1 MSTLLGFLAKQSSA
15 HLISSRNIV
24 RLVIANNSGKLL
36 RFTLVGGIN
45 TAIDIGLLFGLTTL
59 GLPKLAANTV
69 STGLA
74 FIFSFFANK
83 SYTFRAQGDVRRQL
97 VLFVIITLAG
107 LWGLQN
113 AVIFCISP
121 ILTSVIYADSLVLLL
136 AKIIATGASLVWNYY
151 LYDRVVFRT
160 TRR

>member
-1 MSTLLGFLAKQSSA
+1 M
-15 HLISSRNIV
+15 
-24 RLVIANNSGKLL
+24 RLVIANSRGKLL
-36 RFTLVGGIN
+36 RFALVGGIN

-83 SYTFRAQGDVRRQL
+83 SYTFRAQGNVRRQL
-97 VLFVIITLAG
+97 ILFVVVTLAG
-107 LWGLQN
+107 
-113 AVIFCISP
+113 SP
-121 ILTSVIYADSLVLLL
+121 ILASVIHAESLVLLL
-136 AKIIATGASLVWNYY
+136 AKIIATGASLVWNYC

-160 TRR
+160 TER

>member
-1 MSTLLGFLAKQSSA
+1 M
-15 HLISSRNIV
+15 

-36 RFTLVGGIN
+36 RFALVGGIN

-83 SYTFRAQGDVRRQL
+83 SYTFRAQGDVQRQPGRL
-97 VLFVIITLAG
+97 VGAAKCGYFLHLAHPD
-107 LWGLQN
+107 LCYQ
-113 AVIFCISP
+113 C
-121 ILTSVIYADSLVLLL
+121 
-136 AKIIATGASLVWNYY
+136 
-151 LYDRVVFRT
+151 
-160 TRR
+160 

>member
-1 MSTLLGFLAKQSSA
+1 M
-15 HLISSRNIV
+15 

-36 RFTLVGGIN
+36 RFALVGGIN

-74 FIFSFFANK
+74 FIFSFFATK
-83 SYTFRAQGDVRRQL
+83 SYTFRAQGDVQRQL
-97 VLFVIITLAG
+97 ILFVIISLAG

-121 ILTSVIYADSLVLLL
+121 ILTSVINAEPLVLLL

-160 TRR
+160 TER

>member
-1 MSTLLGFLAKQSSA
+1 M
-15 HLISSRNIV
+15 
-24 RLVIANNSGKLL
+24 RLVIANNRGKLL
-36 RFTLVGGIN
+36 RFALVGGIN

-97 VLFVIITLAG
+97 ILFVIVTLAG

-113 AVIFCISP
+113 VVIFCVSP
-121 ILTSVIYADSLVLLL
+121 ILASVIHADSLVLLL
-136 AKIIATGASLVWNYY
+136 AKIIATGASLGWNYY

>member
-1 MSTLLGFLAKQSSA
+1 MRLA
-15 HLISSRNIV
+15 
-24 RLVIANNSGKLL
+24 IANNSGKLL
-36 RFTLVGGIN
+36 RFALVGGIN
-45 TAIDIGLLFGLTTL
+45 TAIDIGLLFGLTAL
-59 GLPKLAANTV
+59 GVPKLAANTV
-69 STGLA
+69 STGTA

-83 SYTFRAQGDVRRQL
+83 SYTFRTQGNMRRQL

-121 ILTSVIYADSLVLLL
+121 ILTSVIHTEPLVLLL

-160 TRR
+160 TER

>member
-1 MSTLLGFLAKQSSA
+1 
-15 HLISSRNIV
+15 V

-36 RFTLVGGIN
+36 RFALVGGIN
-45 TAIDIGLLFGLTTL
+45 TVIDIGLLFGLTTL

-69 STGLA
+69 STGTA

-83 SYTFRAQGDVRRQL
+83 SYTFRAQGNVRRQL
-97 VLFVIITLAG
+97 ILFVVVTLTG

-121 ILTSVIYADSLVLLL
+121 ILTSVIHTESLVLLL
-136 AKIIATGASLVWNYY
+136 AKIIATGVSLVWNYY

-160 TRR
+160 TEK

>member
-1 MSTLLGFLAKQSSA
+1 M
-15 HLISSRNIV
+15 

-36 RFTLVGGIN
+36 RFALVGGIN
-45 TAIDIGLLFGLTTL
+45 TVIDIGLLFGLTTL

-69 STGLA
+69 STGTA

-83 SYTFRAQGDVRRQL
+83 SYTFRAQGNVRRQL
-97 VLFVIITLAG
+97 ILFVVVTLTG

-121 ILTSVIYADSLVLLL
+121 ILTSVIHTESLVLLL
-136 AKIIATGASLVWNYY
+136 AKIIATGVSLVWNYY

-160 TRR
+160 TEK

>member
-1 MSTLLGFLAKQSSA
+1 MRLA
-15 HLISSRNIV
+15 
-24 RLVIANNSGKLL
+24 IANNRGKLL
-36 RFTLVGGIN
+36 RFALVGGIN
-45 TAIDIGLLFGLTTL
+45 TTIDIGLLFGLTAL
-59 GLPKLAANTV
+59 GVPKLAANTV

-83 SYTFRAQGDVRRQL
+83 SYTFRAQGNMRRQL
-97 VLFVIITLAG
+97 ILFVIITLAG

-121 ILTSVIYADSLVLLL
+121 ILTSVIHTEPLVLLVT
-136 AKIIATGASLVWNYY
+136 KIIATGTSLVWNYY

-160 TRR
+160 TER

>member
-1 MSTLLGFLAKQSSA
+1 M
-15 HLISSRNIV
+15 
-24 RLVIANNSGKLL
+24 RLVIANNRGKLL
-36 RFTLVGGIN
+36 RFALVGGIN
-45 TAIDIGLLFGLTTL
+45 TAIDIGLLFGLTAL
-59 GLPKLAANTV
+59 GVPKLAANTI
-69 STGLA
+69 STGTA

-83 SYTFRAQGDVRRQL
+83 SYTFRTQGNMRRQL

-121 ILTSVIYADSLVLLL
+121 ILTSVIHTEPLVLLL
-136 AKIIATGASLVWNYY
+136 AKIITTGASLVWNYY

-160 TRR
+160 TER

>member
-1 MSTLLGFLAKQSSA
+1 M
-15 HLISSRNIV
+15 
-24 RLVIANNSGKLL
+24 RLVIANNRGKLL
-36 RFTLVGGIN
+36 RFALVGGIN
-45 TAIDIGLLFGLTTL
+45 TAIDIGLLFGLTAL
-59 GLPKLAANTV
+59 GVPKLAANTI
-69 STGLA
+69 STGTA

-83 SYTFRAQGDVRRQL
+83 SYTFRTQGNMRRQL

-121 ILTSVIYADSLVLLL
+121 ILTSVIHTEPLVLLL
-136 AKIIATGASLVWNYY
+136 AKIIATGASLVWNYC

-160 TRR
+160 TDR

>member
-1 MSTLLGFLAKQSSA
+1 M
-15 HLISSRNIV
+15 
-24 RLVIANNSGKLL
+24 RLVIANNKGKLL
-36 RFTLVGGIN
+36 RFALVGGIN
-45 TAIDIGLLFGLTTL
+45 TAIDIGLLFGLTAL
-59 GLPKLAANTV
+59 GVPKLAANTV

-83 SYTFRAQGDVRRQL
+83 SYTFRAQGNVRRQL

-113 AVIFCISP
+113 AVIFCTSP
-121 ILTSVIYADSLVLLL
+121 ILTSVIHTEPLVLLL
-136 AKIIATGASLVWNYY
+136 AKIIATGASLVWNYC

-160 TRR
+160 TER

>member
-1 MSTLLGFLAKQSSA
+1 M
-15 HLISSRNIV
+15 

-36 RFTLVGGIN
+36 RFALVGGIN
-45 TAIDIGLLFGLTTL
+45 TVIDIGLLFGLTTL

-83 SYTFRAQGDVRRQL
+83 SYTFRTQGNVRRQL
-97 VLFVIITLAG
+97 VLFVVVTLAG

-121 ILTSVIYADSLVLLL
+121 ILTSVIHTEPLVLLL
-136 AKIIATGASLVWNYY
+136 AKIIATSASLVWNYC

-160 TRR
+160 TER

>member
-1 MSTLLGFLAKQSSA
+1 M
-15 HLISSRNIV
+15 
-24 RLVIANNSGKLL
+24 RLTIANNSGKLL
-36 RFTLVGGIN
+36 RFALVGGIN
-45 TAIDIGLLFGLTTL
+45 TAIDIGLLFGLTAL
-59 GLPKLAANTV
+59 GVPKLAANTV

-83 SYTFRAQGDVRRQL
+83 SYTFRAQGNMRRQL
-97 VLFVIITLAG
+97 ILFVIITLAG

-121 ILTSVIYADSLVLLL
+121 ILASVIHAESLVLLL
-136 AKIIATGASLVWNYY
+136 AKIIATGVSLVWNYY

-160 TRR
+160 TER

>member
-1 MSTLLGFLAKQSSA
+1 MRLA
-15 HLISSRNIV
+15 L
-24 RLVIANNSGKLL
+24 ANNIGKLL
-36 RFTLVGGIN
+36 RFALVGGIN

-59 GLPKLAANTV
+59 GVPNLAANTV

-97 VLFVIITLAG
+97 ILFVVVTLAG

-113 AVIFCISP
+113 AVIFCVSP
-121 ILTSVIYADSLVLLL
+121 ILTSVIHTEPLVLLL
-136 AKIIATGASLVWNYY
+136 AKIIATGASLVWNYC

-160 TRR
+160 TD

>member
-1 MSTLLGFLAKQSSA
+1 MRLA
-15 HLISSRNIV
+15 
-24 RLVIANNSGKLL
+24 IANNSGKLL
-36 RFTLVGGIN
+36 RFALVGGIN

-69 STGLA
+69 STGTA

-83 SYTFRAQGDVRRQL
+83 SYTFRAQGNVRRQL
-97 VLFVIITLAG
+97 ILFVVVTLAG

-113 AVIFCISP
+113 VVIFCVSP
-121 ILTSVIYADSLVLLL
+121 ILASLIHADSLVLLL
-136 AKIIATGASLVWNYY
+136 AKIIATGTSLVWNYC

-160 TRR
+160 MDR

>member
-1 MSTLLGFLAKQSSA
+1 MRLA
-15 HLISSRNIV
+15 IT
-24 RLVIANNSGKLL
+24 NNSGKLL
-36 RFTLVGGIN
+36 RFALVGGIN
-45 TAIDIGLLFGLTTL
+45 TAIDIGLLFGLITTL

-97 VLFVIITLAG
+97 ILFVVVTLAG

-121 ILTSVIYADSLVLLL
+121 ILASVIHAESLVLLL
-136 AKIIATGASLVWNYY
+136 AKIIATGASLVWNYC
-151 LYDRVVFRT
+151 LYDHVVFRT
-160 TRR
+160 TER

>member
-1 MSTLLGFLAKQSSA
+1 MKLA
-15 HLISSRNIV
+15 
-24 RLVIANNSGKLL
+24 IANNSGKLL

-45 TAIDIGLLFGLTTL
+45 TAIDIGLLFGLTAL
-59 GLPKLAANTV
+59 GVPKLAANTV
-69 STGLA
+69 STGTA

-83 SYTFRAQGDVRRQL
+83 LYTFRTQGDVRRQL

-121 ILTSVIYADSLVLLL
+121 ILTSVIHTESLVLLL

-160 TRR
+160 TER

>member
-1 MSTLLGFLAKQSSA
+1 M
-15 HLISSRNIV
+15 

-36 RFTLVGGIN
+36 RFALVGGIN

-83 SYTFRAQGDVRRQL
+83 SYTFRAQGDVQRQL
-97 VLFVIITLAG
+97 ILFVIISLAG

-121 ILTSVIYADSLVLLL
+121 ILTSVINAEPLVLLL

-160 TRR
+160 TER

>member
-1 MSTLLGFLAKQSSA
+1 M
-15 HLISSRNIV
+15 

-36 RFTLVGGIN
+36 RFALVGGIN

-59 GLPKLAANTV
+59 GVPKLAANTV

-83 SYTFRAQGDVRRQL
+83 SYTFRAQGNVRRQL
-97 VLFVIITLAG
+97 ILFVVVTLTG

-113 AVIFCISP
+113 AVIFCASP
-121 ILTSVIYADSLVLLL
+121 ILSSVIHAESLVLLL

-160 TRR
+160 TKR

>member
-1 MSTLLGFLAKQSSA
+1 M
-15 HLISSRNIV
+15 
-24 RLVIANNSGKLL
+24 RLVIANNRGKLL
-36 RFTLVGGIN
+36 RFALVGGIN
-45 TAIDIGLLFGLTTL
+45 TAIDIGLTTL

-97 VLFVIITLAG
+97 ILFVVVTLAG

-113 AVIFCISP
+113 AVIFCASP
-121 ILTSVIYADSLVLLL
+121 ILLSVIHAESLVLLL
-136 AKIIATGASLVWNYY
+136 AKIIATGASLVWNYC

-160 TRR
+160 TER

>member
-1 MSTLLGFLAKQSSA
+1 M
-15 HLISSRNIV
+15 

-36 RFTLVGGIN
+36 RFALVGGIN
-45 TAIDIGLLFGLTTL
+45 TAIDIGLLFGLTAL
-59 GLPKLAANTV
+59 GVPKLTANTV

-83 SYTFRAQGDVRRQL
+83 SYTFRAQGNVRRQL
-97 VLFVIITLAG
+97 VLFVVVTLAG

-121 ILTSVIYADSLVLLL
+121 ILTSVIHTESLVLLL

-160 TRR
+160 TER

>member
-1 MSTLLGFLAKQSSA
+1 M
-15 HLISSRNIV
+15 
-24 RLVIANNSGKLL
+24 RLVIANNRGKLL
-36 RFTLVGGIN
+36 RFALVGGIN
-45 TAIDIGLLFGLTTL
+45 TTIDIGLLFGLTTL

-74 FIFSFFANK
+74 FLFSVFANK

-97 VLFVIITLAG
+97 ILFVVVTLAG

-113 AVIFCISP
+113 VVIFCISP
-121 ILTSVIYADSLVLLL
+121 ILASVIHAEPLVLLL
-136 AKIIATGASLVWNYY
+136 AKIIATGVSLVWNYY

-160 TRR
+160 TD

>member
-1 MSTLLGFLAKQSSA
+1 M
-15 HLISSRNIV
+15 
-24 RLVIANNSGKLL
+24 RLVIANNRGNLL
-36 RFTLVGGIN
+36 RFALVGGIN

-74 FIFSFFANK
+74 FIFSFFANT

-97 VLFVIITLAG
+97 ILFVIVTLAG

-113 AVIFCISP
+113 AVIFCASP
-121 ILTSVIYADSLVLLL
+121 ILASVIHAESLVLLL

-151 LYDRVVFRT
+151 LYDHVVFRT
-160 TRR
+160 TER